1 MNPLHE
7 SLLENFT
14 SGVTAE
20 SSVKDIVNMHTRVTV
35 SLDAEDDQLIKKGPI
50 NYAISNV
57 LIAHFNRSKIA
68 ELTNQLM
75 LVVTEFWIHIRLK
88 LSESPHLLL

>member
-35 SLDAEDDQLIKKGPI
+35 SLDAEDDQFNKKGLI
-50 NYAISNV
+50 NYASRM
-57 LIAHFNRSKIA
+57 F
-68 ELTNQLM
+68 
-75 LVVTEFWIHIRLK
+75 
-88 LSESPHLLL
+88 